1 MALSS
6 MNSFQSADKP
16 LMMSKVV
23 MNKSVVDAS
32 ALLAYLFEEPGAE
45 LVAELLDA
53 GSALVSS
60 VNYAET
66 VSKLVD
72 RKMPE
77 EVVKITMENL
87 GLEVVS
93 YDEQQAL
100 LTGLFRKSCLSHG
113 LSLGDRACFALARVA
128 GYPVMTADR
137 VWQEVPLDA
146 EICLIR

>member
-1 MALSS
+1 
-6 MNSFQSADKP
+6 
-16 LMMSKVV
+16 

-32 ALLAYLFEEPGAE
+32 ALLAYLFDEPGAE

-66 VSKLVD
+66 VGKLID

-100 LTGLFRKSCLSHG
+100 LTGLFQKSG
-113 LSLGDRACFALARVA
+113 LSYGLSIGDRACLALAKV
-128 GYPVMTADR
+128 GGFPLMTADR
-137 VWQEVPLDA
+137 VWQEVPLGV
-146 EICLIR
+146 EVRLIR

>member
-1 MALSS
+1 M
-6 MNSFQSADKP
+6 
-16 LMMSKVV
+16 
-23 MNKSVVDAS
+23 
-32 ALLAYLFEEPGAE
+32 
-45 LVAELLDA
+45 

-77 EVVKITMENL
+77 EAVKITMDNL

-100 LTGLFRKSCLSHG
+100 LTGLFRKTCLSYG
-113 LSLGDRACFALARVA
+113 LSLGDRACLALAKV
-128 GYPVMTADR
+128 GDFPVMTVDR
-137 VWQEVPLDA
+137 VWQEVPLGVKVS
-146 EICLIR
+146 LIR

>member
-1 MALSS
+1 
-6 MNSFQSADKP
+6 MNSFQSADKQ

-66 VSKLVD
+66 VSKLID

-77 EVVKITMENL
+77 DVVKITMENL

-100 LTGLFRKSCLSHG
+100 LTGLFRKSCLSYG
-113 LSLGDRACFALARVA
+113 LSLGDRACFALASI
-128 GYPVMTADR
+128 GDFPVMTADR
-137 VWQEVPLDA
+137 IWQEVPLGV
-146 EICLIR
+146 EVSLIR